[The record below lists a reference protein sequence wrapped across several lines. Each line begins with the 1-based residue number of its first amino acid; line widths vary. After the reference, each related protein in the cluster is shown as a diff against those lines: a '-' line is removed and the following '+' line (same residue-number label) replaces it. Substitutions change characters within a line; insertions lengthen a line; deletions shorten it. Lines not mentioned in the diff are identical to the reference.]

1 MLANEVTASL
11 ARLSTYGPST
21 GCSLRGEEQ
30 LRGKVR
36 GGGRE
41 GGEEPITR
49 AGSEVTRQ
57 LILLWLLV

>member
-36 GGGRE
+36 GGGER
-41 GGEEPITR
+41 GEEPITR
-49 AGSEVTRQ
+49 AGSEATRQ